1 MNGIAQLQARQLARK
16 GRYGDDDILHVSKA
30 EIAGLDNLARS
41 MYGHELPR
49 NPETGAKEAFLFL
62 PMLAPMLAGGLGMS
76 GVLGTAAIGAGL
88 GTAEAAARGMD
99 DPLQH
104 GLMAG
109 IGAGAGSMLSSGIS
123 AAGQAGADAATQA
136 PMAAIDATAGT
147 VGGTPTQSALMNAQ
161 NAQVLGH
168 DAAAGVL
175 QAGGGVSDA
184 MAYVPTGTAPTA
196 VTSGTT
202 TPSPFFDTS
211 KVSADMSKFGSG
223 LKNVFT
229 DQTAA
234 QKFLDNPNTL
244 KGAIGTGMAFMG
256 QDQLERAQESRE
268 AGEARDAE
276 REAAYQKLKGTIKDR
291 YAAAGRSGWWDQAG
305 ALNPNFADGGQVFPM
320 QTGGFV
326 VPKYAV
332 DAAGAG
338 DNEKGLMALKRHVG
352 AKPIRGKGTG
362 TSDSIP
368 AKIDGKQ
375 PARVS
380 NGEAYVPPK
389 NVKKAG
395 GSAQFYQMLN
405 AAKKART
412 RRA

>member
-1 MNGIAQLQARQLARK
+1 
-16 GRYGDDDILHVSKA
+16 
-30 EIAGLDNLARS
+30 
-41 MYGHELPR
+41 
-49 NPETGAKEAFLFL
+49 
-62 PMLAPMLAGGLGMS
+62 
-76 GVLGTAAIGAGL
+76 
-88 GTAEAAARGMD
+88 
-99 DPLQH
+99 
-104 GLMAG
+104 
-109 IGAGAGSMLSSGIS
+109 
-123 AAGQAGADAATQA
+123 
-136 PMAAIDATAGT
+136 
-147 VGGTPTQSALMNAQ
+147 
-161 NAQVLGH
+161 
-168 DAAAGVL
+168 
-175 QAGGGVSDA
+175 
-184 MAYVPTGTAPTA
+184 
-196 VTSGTT
+196 
-202 TPSPFFDTS
+202 
-211 KVSADMSKFGSG
+211 MSKFGSG